1 MRIKYT
7 GSGRRVLGGYVWEE
21 ANGYVVDVD
30 AETAANL
37 LTYPRPGFVVAP
49 DEPLLALE
57 GADPENLAVLAL
69 AGVASVTELARLSKA
84 RQKRVAEE
92 TGLSPDGLQVWVEI
106 ARDLVGV
113 GTDEA
118 KGKPFV
124 EIRDLESGGK

>member
-1 MRIKYT
+1 MRIQYT

-37 LTYPRPGFVVAP
+37 LTYPRPGFAVAP

-57 GADPENLAVLAL
+57 GANPENLSALVL
-69 AGVASVTELARLSKA
+69 AGVANVAELAGLSKA

-92 TGLSPDGLQVWVEI
+92 TGLSPDGLKAWVEI
-106 ARDLVGV
+106 AREMTGAE
-113 GTDEA
+113 TDEA
-118 KGKPFV
+118 EGSKSFV
-124 EIRDLESGGK
+124 EIKDL